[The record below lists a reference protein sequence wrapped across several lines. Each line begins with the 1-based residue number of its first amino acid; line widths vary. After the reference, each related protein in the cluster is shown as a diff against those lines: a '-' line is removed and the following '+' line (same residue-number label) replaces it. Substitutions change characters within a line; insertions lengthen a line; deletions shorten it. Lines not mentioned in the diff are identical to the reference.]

1 MNIAFKRN
9 GKAKRHLLC
18 ERAYAELKS
27 AVMNGWFKAD
37 ERLVETKLA
46 GIMGISRTPLRE
58 AIHKLEREGLVYKIP
73 TGGHAVN
80 SASEE
85 DIRETRGVAG
95 ILLGYAAYLATSNV
109 TENDLNLLRR
119 IMQQSENHL
128 VKGNRQ
134 EIVKA
139 WDRFCNTLL
148 LLSGNNRLATIY
160 NSLKDNV
167 YGHPS
172 RLRDLQREREFLD
185 GQRAIVDLMEAR
197 QAARAEKLARA
208 IVAGSSNGAGEQR
221 SVSKWPRSKT
231 RGLAPA
237 G

>member
-1 MNIAFKRN
+1 MNTAFKRN
-9 GKAKRHLLC
+9 GKVKRNLLC

-27 AVMNGWFKAD
+27 AVVNGWFKAD

-58 AIHKLEREGLVYKIP
+58 AIHKLEREGFVYKLP

-80 SASEE
+80 PASEE

-95 ILLGYAAYLATSNV
+95 ILLGYAAYLATANV

-119 IMQQSENHL
+119 IVRQSENHL
-128 VKGNRQ
+128 SKGNRQ
-134 EIVKA
+134 ELVKA

-148 LLSGNNRLATIY
+148 LLSGNNRLLTLY
-160 NSLKDNV
+160 GNLKDNV
-167 YGHPS
+167 RGQPVHF
-172 RLRDLQREREFLD
+172 RDLQGERHLLD
-185 GQRAIVDLMEAR
+185 GQTALIDLMEAK
-197 QAARAEKLARA
+197 QAARAEKLARV
-208 IVAGSSNGAGEQR
+208 IVAGGNNGSGEQR
-221 SVSKWPRSKT
+221 TISRWPRSRA
-231 RGLAPA
+231 RGLVSS

>member
-1 MNIAFKRN
+1 MNITFKKS
-9 GKAKRHLLC
+9 GKTKRHLLC
-18 ERAYAELKS
+18 ERAYSELKS
-27 AVMNGWFKAD
+27 AVVNGWFKAG

-58 AIHKLEREGLVYKIP
+58 AIHKLEREGLVYKLP

-95 ILLGYAAYLATSNV
+95 ILLGYAAYLATSRV
-109 TENDLNLLRR
+109 TESDLNLLRR
-119 IMQQSENHL
+119 IARQSENHRA
-128 VKGNRQ
+128 KGNRQ
-134 EIVKA
+134 ELLKA
-139 WDRFCNTLL
+139 WDRFCKNLL
-148 LLSGNNRLATIY
+148 LLSGNNRLAVLY

-167 YGHPS
+167 SGQPS
-172 RLRDLQREREFLD
+172 RLHDIQEEHAFPD
-185 GQRAIVDLMEAR
+185 GQKALIDLMEAR

-208 IVAGSSNGAGEQR
+208 IVAGNINGTREER
-221 SVSKWPRSKT
+221 SISGWPRS
-231 RGLAPA
+231 RARRLAPA